1 MYENHVKI
9 AAQMVGWSD
18 FRTNYDIDATA
29 FGPFSSVIGYLLS
42 VRDGSVL
49 PSKVQE
55 HAPQDFRDI
64 LNAMSDYDWT
74 HDDFTEAIRDAYAFD
89 FSHSKGTSSQKYA
102 KLAERN
108 ARLSKSNS
116 GNDPFELLSEEQ
128 EAVSKG
134 EREVYPSQFH
144 HLNGHIDGGFERG
157 RVVTIGAFS
166 NVGKSSLTYSL
177 LTHALKQGKKCLF
190 VSLEVESKVVLRF
203 VTRCY
208 LNKTDSQVRS
218 EANCHMAVP
227 RDLLRIVDD
236 KYDFASVA
244 SAIRDFK
251 PDFVFLDFVQNL
263 RNGTGS
269 EYEVMTRNASMLQEL
284 AKTENIV
291 LFVVSQVNNDSRFK
305 DGEAVT
311 LKGSGALF
319 HSSDLILTLHRDQNA
334 GINMTIAKNKVGPAM
349 RKFAMDVDF
358 ARVQWK
364 CKGEITENF

>member
-1 MYENHVKI
+1 MYQNHVKI
-9 AAQMVGWSD
+9 AAQMMGWAD
-18 FRTNYDIDATA
+18 FRSKYDVDATA

-64 LNAMSDYDWT
+64 LEAMNDYTWT
-74 HDDFTEAIRDAYAFD
+74 HDNFTEAIRDAYAFD
-89 FSHSKGTSSQKYA
+89 FGHSKGTSAQKYA
-102 KLAERN
+102 KLTERN
-108 ARLSKSNS
+108 ARLSKTQS
-116 GNDPFELLSEEQ
+116 GNDPFEQLSDEQ
-128 EAVSKG
+128 EAVANG
-134 EREVYPSQFH
+134 EREVFPSQFH
-144 HLNGHIDGGFERG
+144 QLNAHIDGGFEKG

-166 NVGKSSLTYSL
+166 NVGKSSLAYSF

-208 LNKTDSQVRS
+208 LGKTDQQVRS

-227 RDLLRIVDD
+227 KDLLRIVDD
-236 KYDFASVA
+236 KYDFASMATAV
-244 SAIRDFK
+244 RDYK

-269 EYEVMTRNASMLQEL
+269 EYEVMTRNAAMLQEL
-284 AKTENIV
+284 AKTENV
-291 LFVVSQVNNDSRFK
+291 TMVVVSQVNNDSRFK

-311 LKGSGALF
+311 LRGSGALF
-319 HSSDLILTLHRDQNA
+319 HSSDLILTLHRDASAN
-334 GINMTIAKNKVGPAM
+334 INMTIAKNKVGPAM

-364 CKGEITENF
+364 CKAEITENF